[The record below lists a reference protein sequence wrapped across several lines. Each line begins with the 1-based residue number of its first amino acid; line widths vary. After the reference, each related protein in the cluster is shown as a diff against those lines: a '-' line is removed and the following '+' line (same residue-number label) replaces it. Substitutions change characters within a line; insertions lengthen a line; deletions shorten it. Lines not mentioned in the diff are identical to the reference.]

1 MGWSLGTIKGRY
13 SAVFVGFMALVC
25 ALTVFGI
32 QLWIKPALQKA
43 GEQNVALRVSEIA
56 TDIRDQLNGVQS
68 QSRSITQLV
77 AQLPSEQI
85 DALLPALIDQYGNAM
100 VFGGGIWPLPD
111 QREAGRAK
119 FSTFYHRDTANKL
132 IPNTYWNSAE
142 APNYFEQPWHK
153 AGQQAPQGMCAWAA
167 AYKDGAS
174 QQPRT
179 NCAMGIY
186 RNGTLFGVSTIDVTL
201 GFFND
206 LVASKEQEIGGQVMI
221 VEADGKI
228 LSRNARLNG
237 DVVLGNL
244 SAHADY
250 PFASAIA
257 GLLGQAR
264 SQAQLR
270 TTFQD
275 QGEEQTLLLQAI
287 EGTPWLLATALPTS
301 LLTQDS
307 RDVLTTL
314 ASIQLPLVG
323 LLFGLMLLA
332 VSQLGNRLQTLKQN
346 IDALSAGD
354 ADLTARIQVKGHDE
368 LDHIALSVNRFI
380 AYLQQMMVQVTDAT
394 DLITQELARLDQ
406 QTGQARRILNEHAAE
421 TEQVVTAL
429 TELSSTA
436 DSVAQHASD
445 SASFTEAANG
455 QAANSRTVVGSASA
469 SVVALIDEVD
479 LAAAKVLEMQE
490 DAQQIGSVLGVIGGI
505 AAQTNLLALNAAI
518 EAARAGEQG
527 RGFAVVADEVRAL
540 AARTQNS
547 TAEVGSMLS
556 RLTQGVAE
564 AVVAMEHT
572 KRSCQAAAD
581 TTGQVTGGLDNM
593 ADSVVRIHDL
603 SSQIATAAEEQSR
616 VTEEI
621 NRNMVSIRDML
632 NLLLENGQHTE
643 QSSAALLS
651 SNRQLLALVHRFK
664 V

>member
-13 SAVFVGFMALVC
+13 TAVFVGFMALVC
-25 ALTVFGI
+25 ALTVIGI
-32 QLWIKPALQKA
+32 QIWIKPALQKA

-56 TDIRDQLNGVQS
+56 TDILDELNGVQS

-119 FSTFYHRDTANKL
+119 FSTFFHRDAANKL

-153 AGQQAPQGMCAWAA
+153 AGQQAPQGMCVWAA

-206 LVASKEQEIGGQVMI
+206 LVARKEQEIGGQVMI
-221 VEADGKI
+221 IEADGKI
-228 LSRNARLNG
+228 LSKNARLNG

-250 PFASAIA
+250 PFAGAIA
-257 GLLGQAR
+257 SLIGQSRGTGL
-264 SQAQLR
+264 LR

-275 QGEEQTLLLQAI
+275 QGQEQTLLLQAI

-301 LLTQDS
+301 TLTQDS
-307 RDVLTTL
+307 QDVLTTL
-314 ASIQLPLVG
+314 AAIQLPLVG
-323 LLFGLMLLA
+323 LLFVLMLLA
-332 VSQLGNRLQTLKQN
+332 ITQLGSRLQTLKQN

-354 ADLTARIQVKGHDE
+354 ADLTARIQVKGNDE

-394 DLITQELARLDQ
+394 DLITRELAQLDQ
-406 QTGQARRILNEHAAE
+406 QTGQARRILGEHAAE
-421 TEQVVTAL
+421 TDQVVTAL

-455 QAANSRTVVGSASA
+455 QAANSRKVVGSASA

-490 DAQQIGSVLGVIGGI
+490 DAKQIGSVLGVIGGI

-540 AARTQNS
+540 AARTQKS

-556 RLTQGVAE
+556 RLTQGVAD
-564 AVVAMEHT
+564 AVVAMEQT

-581 TTGQVTGGLDNM
+581 TTGQVTGGLDSM
-593 ADSVVRIHDL
+593 ADSVVQIHDL

-632 NLLLENGQHTE
+632 NLLVENGRNTE
-643 QSSAALLS
+643 QSAESLLS
-651 SNRQLLALVHRFK
+651 SNRQLLALVRRFK

>member
-13 SAVFVGFMALVC
+13 TAVFVGFMVLVC
-25 ALTVFGI
+25 ALTVIGI
-32 QLWIKPALQKA
+32 QIWIKPALQKA
-43 GEQNVALRVSEIA
+43 GEQNVTLLVSEIA
-56 TDIRDQLNGVQS
+56 TDILDELNGVQS

-119 FSTFYHRDTANKL
+119 FSTFFHRDAANKL

-153 AGQQAPQGMCAWAA
+153 AGQQAPQGMCVWAA

-186 RNGTLFGVSTIDVTL
+186 RNGALFGVSTIDVTL

-206 LVASKEQEIGGQVMI
+206 LVARKEQEIGGQVMI
-221 VEADGKI
+221 IEADGKI
-228 LSRNARLNG
+228 LSKNARLNG

-250 PFASAIA
+250 PFAGAIA
-257 GLLGQAR
+257 SLIGQSR
-264 SQAQLR
+264 GTRLLR

-275 QGEEQTLLLQAI
+275 QGQEQTLLLQAI

-301 LLTQDS
+301 TLTQDS
-307 RDVLTTL
+307 QDVLTTL
-314 ASIQLPLVG
+314 AAIQLPLVG
-323 LLFGLMLLA
+323 LLFVLMLLA
-332 VSQLGNRLQTLKQN
+332 ITQLGSRLQTLKQN

-354 ADLTARIQVKGHDE
+354 ADLTARIQVKGNDE

-394 DLITQELARLDQ
+394 DLITRELAQLDQ
-406 QTGQARRILNEHAAE
+406 QTGQARRILGEHAAE
-421 TEQVVTAL
+421 TDQVVTAL

-455 QAANSRTVVGSASA
+455 QAANSRKVVGSASA

-490 DAQQIGSVLGVIGGI
+490 DAKQIGSVLGVIGGI

-540 AARTQNS
+540 AARTQKS

-556 RLTQGVAE
+556 RLTQGVAD
-564 AVVAMEHT
+564 AVVAMEQT

-581 TTGQVTGGLDNM
+581 TTGQVTGGLDSM
-593 ADSVVRIHDL
+593 ADSVVQIHDL

-632 NLLLENGQHTE
+632 NLLVENGRNTE
-643 QSSAALLS
+643 QSAESLLS
-651 SNRQLLALVHRFK
+651 SNRQLLALVRRFK

>member
-1 MGWSLGTIKGRY
+1 MGWNLGTIKGRY
-13 SAVFVGFMALVC
+13 TAVFLGFMALVC
-25 ALTVFGI
+25 ALTVIGI
-32 QLWIKPALQKA
+32 QFWIKPALQKA
-43 GEQNVALRVSEIA
+43 GEQNVAMRVSEIA

-85 DALLPALIDQYGNAM
+85 DTLLPALIDQYGNAM

-111 QREAGRAK
+111 KREAGRAK
-119 FSTFYHRDTANKL
+119 FSTFYHRDAANAL
-132 IPNTYWNSAE
+132 IPNTYWNSVE

-153 AGQQAPQGMCAWAA
+153 AGQQAPRGMCVWAA

-186 RNGTLFGVSTIDVTL
+186 KDGALYGVSTIDVTL

-206 LVASKEQEIGGQVMI
+206 LVARKEQEIGGQVMI

-228 LSRNARLNG
+228 LSKNARLGG

-250 PFASAIA
+250 PFAGAIA
-257 GLLGQAR
+257 GLLGQDA
-264 SQAQLR
+264 SKGLLR

-275 QGEEQTLLLQAI
+275 QGQEQTLLMQAI

-301 LLTQDS
+301 TLTQDS
-307 RDVLTTL
+307 RDVLATL

-323 LLFGLMLLA
+323 LLFVLMVLA
-332 VSQLGNRLQTLKQN
+332 ISQLGSRLQTLKLN

-368 LDHIALSVNRFI
+368 LDNIALSVNRFI

-394 DLITQELARLDQ
+394 DLITRELAQLDQ
-406 QTGQARRILNEHAAE
+406 QTGQARRILGEHASE
-421 TEQVVTAL
+421 TDQVVTAL

-445 SASFTEAANG
+445 SASLTEAANG
-455 QAANSRTVVGSASA
+455 QAANSRKVVGSASA

-490 DAQQIGSVLGVIGGI
+490 DAKQIGSVLGVIGGI

-564 AVVAMEHT
+564 AVVAMEQT

-581 TTGQVTGGLDNM
+581 TTGQVTGGLDSM
-593 ADSVVRIHDL
+593 ADSVVQIHDL

-632 NLLLENGQHTE
+632 SLLVQNGSQTE
-643 QSSAALLS
+643 QSAATLLG
-651 SNRQLLALVHRFK
+651 SNRQLLALVRRFK

>member
-1 MGWSLGTIKGRY
+1 MGWNLGTIKGRY
-13 SAVFVGFMALVC
+13 TAVFLGFMALVC
-25 ALTVFGI
+25 ALTVIGI

-100 VFGGGIWPLPD
+100 VFGGGIWPLPEK
-111 QREAGRAK
+111 REAGRAK
-119 FSTFYHRDTANKL
+119 FSTFYHRDAANAL

-153 AGQQAPQGMCAWAA
+153 AGQQAPRGMCVWAA

-186 RNGTLFGVSTIDVTL
+186 RDGALYGVSTIDVTL
-201 GFFND
+201 GFFNE
-206 LVASKEQEIGGQVMI
+206 LVARKEQEIGGQVMI

-228 LSRNARLNG
+228 LSKNARLGG

-250 PFASAIA
+250 PFAGAIA
-257 GLLGQAR
+257 GLLGQDA
-264 SQAQLR
+264 SKGLLR
-270 TTFQD
+270 TSFQD
-275 QGEEQTLLLQAI
+275 QGEEQTLLMEAI
-287 EGTPWLLATALPTS
+287 EGTPWLLATALPTRI
-301 LLTQDS
+301 LTQDS
-307 RDVLTTL
+307 RDVLATL

-323 LLFGLMLLA
+323 LLFVLMVLA
-332 VSQLGNRLQTLKQN
+332 ISQLGSRLQTLKLN

-368 LDHIALSVNRFI
+368 LDNIALSVNRFI

-394 DLITQELARLDQ
+394 DLITRELAQLDQ
-406 QTGQARRILNEHAAE
+406 QTGQARRILGEHASE
-421 TEQVVTAL
+421 TDQVVTAL

-455 QAANSRTVVGSASA
+455 QAANSRKVVGSASA

-490 DAQQIGSVLGVIGGI
+490 DAKQIGSVLGVIGGI

-564 AVVAMEHT
+564 AVVAMEQT

-593 ADSVVRIHDL
+593 ADSVVQIHDL

-632 NLLLENGQHTE
+632 NLLVQNGSQTE
-643 QSSAALLS
+643 QSAASLLG
-651 SNRQLLALVHRFK
+651 SNRQLLALVRRFK

>member
-13 SAVFVGFMALVC
+13 TAVFVGFMVLVC
-25 ALTVFGI
+25 ALTVIGI
-32 QLWIKPALQKA
+32 QIWIKPALQKA
-43 GEQNVALRVSEIA
+43 GEQNVTLLVSEIA
-56 TDIRDQLNGVQS
+56 TDILDELNGVQS

-119 FSTFYHRDTANKL
+119 FSTFFHRDAANKL

-153 AGQQAPQGMCAWAA
+153 AGQQAPQGMCVWAA

-179 NCAMGIY
+179 NCAMRIY
-186 RNGTLFGVSTIDVTL
+186 SNGALFGVSTIDVTL

-206 LVASKEQEIGGQVMI
+206 LVARKEQEIGGQVMI
-221 VEADGKI
+221 IEADGKI
-228 LSRNARLNG
+228 LSKNARLNG

-250 PFASAIA
+250 PFAGAIA
-257 GLLGQAR
+257 SLIGQSRGTGL
-264 SQAQLR
+264 LR

-275 QGEEQTLLLQAI
+275 QGQEQTLLLQAI

-301 LLTQDS
+301 TLTQDS
-307 RDVLTTL
+307 QDVLTTL
-314 ASIQLPLVG
+314 AAIQLPLVG
-323 LLFGLMLLA
+323 LLFVLMLLA
-332 VSQLGNRLQTLKQN
+332 ITQLGSRLQTLKQN
-346 IDALSAGD
+346 IDALSTGD
-354 ADLTARIQVKGHDE
+354 ADLTARIQVKGNDE

-394 DLITQELARLDQ
+394 DLITRELAQLDQ
-406 QTGQARRILNEHAAE
+406 QTGQARRILGEHAAE
-421 TEQVVTAL
+421 TDQVVTAL

-455 QAANSRTVVGSASA
+455 QAANSRKVVGSASA
-469 SVVALIDEVD
+469 SVVALIDDVD

-490 DAQQIGSVLGVIGGI
+490 DAKQIGSVLGVIGGI

-540 AARTQNS
+540 AARTQKS

-556 RLTQGVAE
+556 RLTQGVAD
-564 AVVAMEHT
+564 AVVAMEQT

-581 TTGQVTGGLDNM
+581 TTGQVTGGLDSM
-593 ADSVVRIHDL
+593 ADSVVQIHDL

-632 NLLLENGQHTE
+632 NLLVENGRNTE
-643 QSSAALLS
+643 QSAESLLS
-651 SNRQLLALVHRFK
+651 SNRQLLALVRRFK

>member
-1 MGWSLGTIKGRY
+1 MGWNLGTIKGRY
-13 SAVFVGFMALVC
+13 TAVFVGFMALVC
-25 ALTVFGI
+25 ALTVIGI

-43 GEQNVALRVSEIA
+43 GEQNVAMRVSEIA

-85 DALLPALIDQYGNAM
+85 DTLLPALIDQYGNAM
-100 VFGGGIWPLPD
+100 VFGGGIWPLPEK
-111 QREAGRAK
+111 REAGRAK
-119 FSTFYHRDTANKL
+119 FSTFYHRDAANAL

-153 AGQQAPQGMCAWAA
+153 AGQQAPRGMCVWAA

-186 RNGTLFGVSTIDVTL
+186 RDGALYGVSTIDVTL

-206 LVASKEQEIGGQVMI
+206 LVARKEQEIGGQVMI

-228 LSRNARLNG
+228 LSKNARLGG

-250 PFASAIA
+250 PFAGAIA
-257 GLLGQAR
+257 GLLGQDA
-264 SQAQLR
+264 SKGLLR

-275 QGEEQTLLLQAI
+275 QGEEQTLLMQAI

-301 LLTQDS
+301 TLTQDS
-307 RDVLTTL
+307 RDVLATL

-323 LLFGLMLLA
+323 LLFVLMVLA
-332 VSQLGNRLQTLKQN
+332 ISQLGSRLQTLKLN

-368 LDHIALSVNRFI
+368 LDNIALSVNRFI

-394 DLITQELARLDQ
+394 DLITRELVQLDQ
-406 QTGQARRILNEHAAE
+406 QTGQARRILGEHASE
-421 TEQVVTAL
+421 TDQVVTAL

-455 QAANSRTVVGSASA
+455 QAANSRKVVGSASA

-490 DAQQIGSVLGVIGGI
+490 DAKQIGSVLGVIGGI

-564 AVVAMEHT
+564 AVVAMEQT

-581 TTGQVTGGLDNM
+581 TTGQVTGGLDSM
-593 ADSVVRIHDL
+593 ADSVVQIHDL

-632 NLLLENGQHTE
+632 SLLVQNGSQTE
-643 QSSAALLS
+643 QSAATLLG
-651 SNRQLLALVHRFK
+651 SNRQLLALVRRFK

>member
-13 SAVFVGFMALVC
+13 TAVFVGFMVLVC
-25 ALTVFGI
+25 ALTVIGI
-32 QLWIKPALQKA
+32 QIWIKPALQKA

-56 TDIRDQLNGVQS
+56 TDILDELNGVQS

-119 FSTFYHRDTANKL
+119 FSTFFHRDAANKL

-153 AGQQAPQGMCAWAA
+153 AGQQAPQGMCVWAA

-186 RNGTLFGVSTIDVTL
+186 RNGALFGVSTIDVTL

-206 LVASKEQEIGGQVMI
+206 LVARKEQEIGGQVMI
-221 VEADGKI
+221 IEADGKI
-228 LSRNARLNG
+228 LSKNARLNG

-250 PFASAIA
+250 PFAGAIA
-257 GLLGQAR
+257 SLIGQSRGTGL
-264 SQAQLR
+264 LR

-275 QGEEQTLLLQAI
+275 QGQEQTLLLQAI

-301 LLTQDS
+301 TLTQDS
-307 RDVLTTL
+307 QDVLTTL
-314 ASIQLPLVG
+314 AAIQLPLVG
-323 LLFGLMLLA
+323 LLFVLMLLA
-332 VSQLGNRLQTLKQN
+332 ITQLGSRLQTLKQN

-354 ADLTARIQVKGHDE
+354 ADLTARIQVKGNDE

-394 DLITQELARLDQ
+394 DLITRELAQLDQ
-406 QTGQARRILNEHAAE
+406 QTGQARRILGEHAAE
-421 TEQVVTAL
+421 TDQVVTAL

-455 QAANSRTVVGSASA
+455 QAANSRKVVGSASA

-490 DAQQIGSVLGVIGGI
+490 DAKQIGSVLGVIGGI

-540 AARTQNS
+540 AARTQKS

-556 RLTQGVAE
+556 RLTQGVAD
-564 AVVAMEHT
+564 AVVAMEQT

-581 TTGQVTGGLDNM
+581 TTGQVTGGLDSM
-593 ADSVVRIHDL
+593 ADSVVQIHDL

-632 NLLLENGQHTE
+632 NLLVENGHNTE
-643 QSSAALLS
+643 QSAESLLS
-651 SNRQLLALVHRFK
+651 SNRQLLALVRRFK

>member
-119 FSTFYHRDTANKL
+119 FSTFYHRDSANKL

-186 RNGTLFGVSTIDVTL
+186 RNGALYGVSTIDVTL

-445 SASFTEAANG
+445 SASFTNAANG

-643 QSSAALLS
+643 QSAAALLR

>member
-13 SAVFVGFMALVC
+13 TAVFVGFMVLVC
-25 ALTVFGI
+25 ALTVIGI
-32 QLWIKPALQKA
+32 QIWIKPALQKA
-43 GEQNVALRVSEIA
+43 GEQNVTLLVSEIA
-56 TDIRDQLNGVQS
+56 TDILDELNGVQS

-119 FSTFYHRDTANKL
+119 FSTFFHRDAANKL

-153 AGQQAPQGMCAWAA
+153 AGQQAPQGMCVWAA

-186 RNGTLFGVSTIDVTL
+186 RNGALFGVSTIDVTL

-206 LVASKEQEIGGQVMI
+206 LVARKEQEIGGQVMI
-221 VEADGKI
+221 IEADGKI
-228 LSRNARLNG
+228 LSKNARLNG

-250 PFASAIA
+250 PFAGAIA
-257 GLLGQAR
+257 SLIGQSRGTGL
-264 SQAQLR
+264 LR

-275 QGEEQTLLLQAI
+275 QGQEQTLLLQAI

-301 LLTQDS
+301 TLTQDS
-307 RDVLTTL
+307 QDVLTTL
-314 ASIQLPLVG
+314 AAIQLPLVG
-323 LLFGLMLLA
+323 LLFVLMLLA
-332 VSQLGNRLQTLKQN
+332 ITQLGSRLQTLKQN

-354 ADLTARIQVKGHDE
+354 ADLTARIQVKGNDE

-394 DLITQELARLDQ
+394 DLITRELAQLDQ
-406 QTGQARRILNEHAAE
+406 QTGQARRILGEHAAE
-421 TEQVVTAL
+421 TDQVVTAL

-455 QAANSRTVVGSASA
+455 QAANSRKVVGSASA

-490 DAQQIGSVLGVIGGI
+490 DAKQIGSVLGVIGGI

-540 AARTQNS
+540 AARTQKS

-556 RLTQGVAE
+556 RLTQGVAD
-564 AVVAMEHT
+564 AVVAMDQT

-581 TTGQVTGGLDNM
+581 TTGQVTGGLDSM
-593 ADSVVRIHDL
+593 ADSVVQIHDL

-632 NLLLENGQHTE
+632 NLLVENGRNTE
-643 QSSAALLS
+643 QSAESLLS
-651 SNRQLLALVHRFK
+651 SNRQLLALVRRFK

>member
-1 MGWSLGTIKGRY
+1 M
-13 SAVFVGFMALVC
+13 VLVC
-25 ALTVFGI
+25 ALTVIGI
-32 QLWIKPALQKA
+32 QIWIKPALQKA
-43 GEQNVALRVSEIA
+43 GEQNVTLLVSEIA
-56 TDIRDQLNGVQS
+56 TDILDELNGVQS

-119 FSTFYHRDTANKL
+119 FSTFFHRDAANKL

-153 AGQQAPQGMCAWAA
+153 AGQQAPQGMCVWAA

-186 RNGTLFGVSTIDVTL
+186 RNGALFGVSTIDVTL

-206 LVASKEQEIGGQVMI
+206 LVARKEQEIGGQVMI

-228 LSRNARLNG
+228 LSKNARLNG

-250 PFASAIA
+250 PFAGAIA
-257 GLLGQAR
+257 SLLGQSR
-264 SQAQLR
+264 GTGLLR

-275 QGEEQTLLLQAI
+275 QGQEQTLLLQAI

-301 LLTQDS
+301 TLTQDS
-307 RDVLTTL
+307 QDVLTTL
-314 ASIQLPLVG
+314 AAIQLPLVG
-323 LLFGLMLLA
+323 LLFVLMLLA
-332 VSQLGNRLQTLKQN
+332 ITQLGSRLQTLKQN

-354 ADLTARIQVKGHDE
+354 ADLTARIQVKGNDE

-394 DLITQELARLDQ
+394 DLITRELAQLDQ
-406 QTGQARRILNEHAAE
+406 QTGQARRILGEHAAE
-421 TEQVVTAL
+421 TDQVVTAL

-455 QAANSRTVVGSASA
+455 QAANSRKVVGSASA

-490 DAQQIGSVLGVIGGI
+490 DAKQIGSVLGVIGGI

-540 AARTQNS
+540 AARTQKS

-556 RLTQGVAE
+556 RLTQGVAD
-564 AVVAMEHT
+564 AVVAMEQT

-581 TTGQVTGGLDNM
+581 TTGQVTGGLDSM
-593 ADSVVRIHDL
+593 ADSVVQIHDL

-632 NLLLENGQHTE
+632 NLLVENGRNTE
-643 QSSAALLS
+643 QSAESLLS
-651 SNRQLLALVHRFK
+651 SNRQLLALVRRFK

>member
-1 MGWSLGTIKGRY
+1 MGWNLGTIKGRY
-13 SAVFVGFMALVC
+13 TAVFVGFMALVC
-25 ALTVFGI
+25 ALTVIGI

-43 GEQNVALRVSEIA
+43 GEQNVAMRVSEIA

-85 DALLPALIDQYGNAM
+85 DTLLPALIDQYGNAM
-100 VFGGGIWPLPD
+100 VFGGGIWPLPNK
-111 QREAGRAK
+111 REAGRAK
-119 FSTFYHRDTANKL
+119 FSTFYHRDAANAL

-153 AGQQAPQGMCAWAA
+153 AGQQAPRGMCVWAA

-186 RNGTLFGVSTIDVTL
+186 KDGALYGVSTIDVTL

-206 LVASKEQEIGGQVMI
+206 LVARKEQEIGGQVMI

-228 LSRNARLNG
+228 LSKNARLGG

-250 PFASAIA
+250 PFAGAIA
-257 GLLGQAR
+257 GLLGQDA
-264 SQAQLR
+264 SKGLLR

-275 QGEEQTLLLQAI
+275 QGEEQTLLMQAI

-301 LLTQDS
+301 ILTQDS
-307 RDVLTTL
+307 RDVLATL

-323 LLFGLMLLA
+323 LLFVLMVLA
-332 VSQLGNRLQTLKQN
+332 ISQLGSRLQTLKLN

-368 LDHIALSVNRFI
+368 LDNIALSVNRFI

-394 DLITQELARLDQ
+394 DLITRELAQLDQ
-406 QTGQARRILNEHAAE
+406 QTGQARRILGEHASE
-421 TEQVVTAL
+421 TDQVVTAL

-455 QAANSRTVVGSASA
+455 QAANSRKVVGSASA

-490 DAQQIGSVLGVIGGI
+490 DAKQIGSVLGVIGGI

-564 AVVAMEHT
+564 AVVAMEQT

-581 TTGQVTGGLDNM
+581 TTGQVTGGLDSM
-593 ADSVVRIHDL
+593 ADSVVQIHDL

-632 NLLLENGQHTE
+632 SLLVQNGSQTE
-643 QSSAALLS
+643 QSAATLLG
-651 SNRQLLALVHRFK
+651 SNRQLLALVRRFK

>member
-1 MGWSLGTIKGRY
+1 
-13 SAVFVGFMALVC
+13 MALVC
-25 ALTVFGI
+25 ALTVIGI
-32 QLWIKPALQKA
+32 QIWIKPALQKA

-100 VFGGGIWPLPD
+100 VFGGGIWPLPEK
-111 QREAGRAK
+111 REAGRAK
-119 FSTFYHRDTANKL
+119 FSTFYHRDAANAL

-153 AGQQAPQGMCAWAA
+153 AGQQAPRGMCVWAA

-186 RNGTLFGVSTIDVTL
+186 KDGALYGVSTIDVTL
-201 GFFND
+201 GFFNE
-206 LVASKEQEIGGQVMI
+206 LVARKEQEIGGQVMI

-228 LSRNARLNG
+228 LSKNARLGG

-250 PFASAIA
+250 PFAGAIA
-257 GLLGQAR
+257 GLLGQDA
-264 SQAQLR
+264 SKGLLR

-275 QGEEQTLLLQAI
+275 QGEEQTLLMEAI
-287 EGTPWLLATALPTS
+287 EGTPWLLATALPTRT
-301 LLTQDS
+301 LTQDS
-307 RDVLTTL
+307 RDVLATL

-323 LLFGLMLLA
+323 LLFVLMVLA
-332 VSQLGNRLQTLKQN
+332 ISQLGSRLQTLKLN

-368 LDHIALSVNRFI
+368 LDNIALSVNRFI

-394 DLITQELARLDQ
+394 DLITRELAQLDQ
-406 QTGQARRILNEHAAE
+406 QTGQARRILGEHASE
-421 TEQVVTAL
+421 TDQVVTAL

-436 DSVAQHASD
+436 DSVAQHAGD

-455 QAANSRTVVGSASA
+455 QAANSRKVVGSASA

-479 LAAAKVLEMQE
+479 LATAKVLEMQE
-490 DAQQIGSVLGVIGGI
+490 DAKQIGSVLGVIGGI

-564 AVVAMEHT
+564 AVVAMEQT

-581 TTGQVTGGLDNM
+581 TTGQVTGGLDSM
-593 ADSVVRIHDL
+593 ADSVVQIHDL

-632 NLLLENGQHTE
+632 NLLVQNGSQTE
-643 QSSAALLS
+643 QSAASLLG
-651 SNRQLLALVHRFK
+651 SNRQLLALVRRFK

>member
-1 MGWSLGTIKGRY
+1 MGWNLGTIKGRY
-13 SAVFVGFMALVC
+13 TAVFLGFMALVC
-25 ALTVFGI
+25 ALTVIGI

-100 VFGGGIWPLPD
+100 VFGGGIWPLPEK
-111 QREAGRAK
+111 REAGRAK
-119 FSTFYHRDTANKL
+119 FSTFYHRDAANAL

-153 AGQQAPQGMCAWAA
+153 AGQQAPRGMCVWAA

-186 RNGTLFGVSTIDVTL
+186 RDGALYGVSTIDVTL
-201 GFFND
+201 GFFNE
-206 LVASKEQEIGGQVMI
+206 LVARKEQEIGGQVMI

-228 LSRNARLNG
+228 LSKNARLGG

-250 PFASAIA
+250 PFAGAIA
-257 GLLGQAR
+257 GLLGQDA
-264 SQAQLR
+264 SKGLLR

-275 QGEEQTLLLQAI
+275 QGEEQTLLMEAI
-287 EGTPWLLATALPTS
+287 EGTPWLLATALPTRI
-301 LLTQDS
+301 LTQDS
-307 RDVLTTL
+307 RDVLATL
-314 ASIQLPLVG
+314 AAIQLPLVG
-323 LLFGLMLLA
+323 LLFVLMVLA
-332 VSQLGNRLQTLKQN
+332 ISQLGSRLQTLKLN

-368 LDHIALSVNRFI
+368 LDNIALSVNRFI

-394 DLITQELARLDQ
+394 DLITRELAQLDQ
-406 QTGQARRILNEHAAE
+406 QTGQARRILGEHASE
-421 TEQVVTAL
+421 TDQVVTAL

-455 QAANSRTVVGSASA
+455 QAANSRKVVGSASA

-490 DAQQIGSVLGVIGGI
+490 DAKQIGSVLGVIGGI

-564 AVVAMEHT
+564 AVVAMEQT

-581 TTGQVTGGLDNM
+581 TTGQVTGGLDSM
-593 ADSVVRIHDL
+593 ADSVVQIHDL

-632 NLLLENGQHTE
+632 NLLVQNGSQTE
-643 QSSAALLS
+643 QSAASLLG
-651 SNRQLLALVHRFK
+651 SNRQLLALVRRFK

>member
-13 SAVFVGFMALVC
+13 TAAFVGFMVLVC
-25 ALTVFGI
+25 ALTVIGI
-32 QLWIKPALQKA
+32 QIWIKPALQKA
-43 GEQNVALRVSEIA
+43 GEQNVTLLVSEIA
-56 TDIRDQLNGVQS
+56 TDILDELNGVQS

-119 FSTFYHRDTANKL
+119 FSTFFHRDAANKL

-153 AGQQAPQGMCAWAA
+153 AGQQAPQGMCVWAA

-186 RNGTLFGVSTIDVTL
+186 RNGALFGVSTIDVTL

-206 LVASKEQEIGGQVMI
+206 LVARKEQEIGGQVMI
-221 VEADGKI
+221 IEADGKI
-228 LSRNARLNG
+228 LSKNARLNG

-250 PFASAIA
+250 PFAGAIA
-257 GLLGQAR
+257 SLIGQSRGTGL
-264 SQAQLR
+264 LR

-275 QGEEQTLLLQAI
+275 QGQEQTLLLQAI

-301 LLTQDS
+301 TLTQDS
-307 RDVLTTL
+307 QDVLTTL
-314 ASIQLPLVG
+314 AAIQLPLVG
-323 LLFGLMLLA
+323 LLFVLMLLA
-332 VSQLGNRLQTLKQN
+332 ITQLGSRLQTLKQN

-354 ADLTARIQVKGHDE
+354 ADLTARIQVKGNDE

-394 DLITQELARLDQ
+394 DLITRELAQLDQ
-406 QTGQARRILNEHAAE
+406 QTGQARRILGEHAAE
-421 TEQVVTAL
+421 TDQVVTAL

-455 QAANSRTVVGSASA
+455 QAANSRKVVGSASA

-490 DAQQIGSVLGVIGGI
+490 DAKQIGSVLGVIGGI

-540 AARTQNS
+540 AARTQKS

-556 RLTQGVAE
+556 RLTQGVAD
-564 AVVAMEHT
+564 AVVAMEQT

-581 TTGQVTGGLDNM
+581 TTGQVTGGLDSM
-593 ADSVVRIHDL
+593 ADSVVQIHDL

-632 NLLLENGQHTE
+632 NLLVENGHNTE
-643 QSSAALLS
+643 QSAESLLS
-651 SNRQLLALVHRFK
+651 SNRQLLALVRRFK

>member
-13 SAVFVGFMALVC
+13 TAVFVGFMVLVC
-25 ALTVFGI
+25 ALTVIGI
-32 QLWIKPALQKA
+32 QIWIKPALQKA
-43 GEQNVALRVSEIA
+43 GEQNVTLLVSEIA
-56 TDIRDQLNGVQS
+56 TDILDELNGVQS

-119 FSTFYHRDTANKL
+119 FSTFFHRDAANKL

-153 AGQQAPQGMCAWAA
+153 AGQQAPQGMCVWAA

-186 RNGTLFGVSTIDVTL
+186 RNGALFGVSTIDVTL

-206 LVASKEQEIGGQVMI
+206 LVARKEQEIGGQVMI

-228 LSRNARLNG
+228 LSKNARLNG

-250 PFASAIA
+250 PFAGAIA
-257 GLLGQAR
+257 SLIGQSRGTGL
-264 SQAQLR
+264 LR

-275 QGEEQTLLLQAI
+275 QGQEQTLLLQAI

-301 LLTQDS
+301 TLTQDS
-307 RDVLTTL
+307 QDVLTTL
-314 ASIQLPLVG
+314 AAIQLPLVG
-323 LLFGLMLLA
+323 LLFVLMLLA
-332 VSQLGNRLQTLKQN
+332 ITQLGSRLQTLKQN

-354 ADLTARIQVKGHDE
+354 ADLTARIQVKGNDE

-394 DLITQELARLDQ
+394 DLITRELAQLDQ
-406 QTGQARRILNEHAAE
+406 QTGQARRILGEHAAE
-421 TEQVVTAL
+421 TDQVVTAL

-455 QAANSRTVVGSASA
+455 QAANSRKVVGSASA

-490 DAQQIGSVLGVIGGI
+490 DAKQIGSVLGVIGGI

-527 RGFAVVADEVRAL
+527 RGFAVVADEVQAL
-540 AARTQNS
+540 AARTQKS

-556 RLTQGVAE
+556 RLTQGVAD
-564 AVVAMEHT
+564 AVVAMEQT

-581 TTGQVTGGLDNM
+581 TTGQVTGGLDSM
-593 ADSVVRIHDL
+593 ADSVVQIHDL

-632 NLLLENGQHTE
+632 NLLVENGRNTE
-643 QSSAALLS
+643 QSAESLLS
-651 SNRQLLALVHRFK
+651 SNRQLLALVRRFK

>member
-13 SAVFVGFMALVC
+13 TAVFVGFMALVC
-25 ALTVFGI
+25 ALTVIGI

-43 GEQNVALRVSEIA
+43 GEQNVAMRVSEIA

-85 DALLPALIDQYGNAM
+85 DTLLPALIDQYGNAM
-100 VFGGGIWPLPD
+100 VFGGGIWPLPNK
-111 QREAGRAK
+111 REAGRAK
-119 FSTFYHRDTANKL
+119 FSTFYHRDAANAL

-153 AGQQAPQGMCAWAA
+153 AGQQAPRGMCVWAA

-186 RNGTLFGVSTIDVTL
+186 KDGALYGVSTIDVTL

-206 LVASKEQEIGGQVMI
+206 LVARKEQEIGGQVMI

-228 LSRNARLNG
+228 LSKNARLGG

-250 PFASAIA
+250 PFAGAIA
-257 GLLGQAR
+257 GLLGQDA
-264 SQAQLR
+264 SKGLLR

-275 QGEEQTLLLQAI
+275 QGEEQTLLMQAI

-301 LLTQDS
+301 TLTQDS
-307 RDVLTTL
+307 RDVLATL

-323 LLFGLMLLA
+323 LLFMLMVLA
-332 VSQLGNRLQTLKQN
+332 ISQLGSRLQTLKLN

-368 LDHIALSVNRFI
+368 LDNIALSVNRFI

-394 DLITQELARLDQ
+394 DLITRELAQLDQ
-406 QTGQARRILNEHAAE
+406 QTGQARRILGEHASE
-421 TEQVVTAL
+421 TDQVVTAL

-455 QAANSRTVVGSASA
+455 QAANSRKVVGSASA

-490 DAQQIGSVLGVIGGI
+490 DAKQIGSVLGVIGGI

-564 AVVAMEHT
+564 AVVAMEQT

-581 TTGQVTGGLDNM
+581 TTGQVTGGLDSM
-593 ADSVVRIHDL
+593 ADSVVQIHDL

-632 NLLLENGQHTE
+632 SLLVQNGSQTE
-643 QSSAALLS
+643 QSAATLLG
-651 SNRQLLALVHRFK
+651 SNRQLLALVRRFK

>member
-1 MGWSLGTIKGRY
+1 MGWNLGTIKGRY
-13 SAVFVGFMALVC
+13 TAVFVGFMALVC
-25 ALTVFGI
+25 ALTVIGI

-85 DALLPALIDQYGNAM
+85 DTLLPALIDQYGNAM
-100 VFGGGIWPLPD
+100 VFGGGIWPLPNK
-111 QREAGRAK
+111 REAGRAK
-119 FSTFYHRDTANKL
+119 FSTFYHRDAANAL

-153 AGQQAPQGMCAWAA
+153 AGQQAPRGMCVWAA

-186 RNGTLFGVSTIDVTL
+186 KDGALYGVSTIDVTL

-206 LVASKEQEIGGQVMI
+206 LVAKKEQEIGGQVMI

-228 LSRNARLNG
+228 LSKNARLGG

-250 PFASAIA
+250 PFAGAIA
-257 GLLGQAR
+257 GLLGQDA
-264 SQAQLR
+264 SKGLLR

-275 QGEEQTLLLQAI
+275 QGEEQTLLMQAI

-301 LLTQDS
+301 TLTQDS
-307 RDVLTTL
+307 RDVLATL

-323 LLFGLMLLA
+323 LLFVLMVLA
-332 VSQLGNRLQTLKQN
+332 ISQLGSRLQTLKLN

-368 LDHIALSVNRFI
+368 LDNIALSVNRFI

-394 DLITQELARLDQ
+394 DLITRELVQLDQ
-406 QTGQARRILNEHAAE
+406 QTGQARRILGEHASE
-421 TEQVVTAL
+421 TDQVVTAL

-455 QAANSRTVVGSASA
+455 QAANSRKVVGSASA

-490 DAQQIGSVLGVIGGI
+490 DAKQIGSVLGVIGGI

-564 AVVAMEHT
+564 AVVAMEQT

-593 ADSVVRIHDL
+593 ADSVVQIHDL

-632 NLLLENGQHTE
+632 NLLVQNGSQTE
-643 QSSAALLS
+643 QSAASLLG
-651 SNRQLLALVHRFK
+651 SNRQLLALVRRFK

>member
-1 MGWSLGTIKGRY
+1 M
-13 SAVFVGFMALVC
+13 
-25 ALTVFGI
+25 
-32 QLWIKPALQKA
+32 
-43 GEQNVALRVSEIA
+43 RVSEIA

-100 VFGGGIWPLPD
+100 VFGGGIWPLPNK
-111 QREAGRAK
+111 REAGRAK
-119 FSTFYHRDTANKL
+119 FSTFYHRDAANAL

-153 AGQQAPQGMCAWAA
+153 AGQQAPRGMCVWAA

-186 RNGTLFGVSTIDVTL
+186 KDGALYGVSTIDVTL

-206 LVASKEQEIGGQVMI
+206 LVARKEQEIGGQVMI

-228 LSRNARLNG
+228 LSKNARLGG

-250 PFASAIA
+250 PFAGAIA
-257 GLLGQAR
+257 GLLGQDA
-264 SQAQLR
+264 SKGLLR

-275 QGEEQTLLLQAI
+275 QGQEQTLLMQAI

-301 LLTQDS
+301 TLTQDS
-307 RDVLTTL
+307 RDVLATL

-323 LLFGLMLLA
+323 LLFVLMVLA
-332 VSQLGNRLQTLKQN
+332 ISQLGSRLQTLKLN

-368 LDHIALSVNRFI
+368 LDNLALSVNRFI

-394 DLITQELARLDQ
+394 DLITRELAQLDQ
-406 QTGQARRILNEHAAE
+406 QTGQARRILGEHASE
-421 TEQVVTAL
+421 TDQVVTAL

-455 QAANSRTVVGSASA
+455 QAANSRKVVGSASA

-490 DAQQIGSVLGVIGGI
+490 DAKQIGSVLGVIGGI

-564 AVVAMEHT
+564 AVVAMEQT

-581 TTGQVTGGLDNM
+581 TTGQVTGGLDSM
-593 ADSVVRIHDL
+593 ADSVVQIHDL

-632 NLLLENGQHTE
+632 SLLVQNGSQTE
-643 QSSAALLS
+643 QSAATLLG
-651 SNRQLLALVHRFK
+651 SNRQLLALVRRFK

>member
-1 MGWSLGTIKGRY
+1 MGWNLGTIKGRY
-13 SAVFVGFMALVC
+13 TAVFVGFMALVC
-25 ALTVFGI
+25 ALTVIGI

-43 GEQNVALRVSEIA
+43 GEQNVAMRVSEIA

-100 VFGGGIWPLPD
+100 VFGGGIWPLPEK
-111 QREAGRAK
+111 REAGRAK
-119 FSTFYHRDTANKL
+119 FSTFYHRDAANAL

-153 AGQQAPQGMCAWAA
+153 AGQQAPRGMCVWAA

-186 RNGTLFGVSTIDVTL
+186 KDGALYGVSTIDVTL

-206 LVASKEQEIGGQVMI
+206 LVARKEQEIGGQVMI

-228 LSRNARLNG
+228 LSKNARLGG

-250 PFASAIA
+250 PFAGAIA
-257 GLLGQAR
+257 GLLGQDA
-264 SQAQLR
+264 SKGLLR

-275 QGEEQTLLLQAI
+275 QGQEQTLLMQAI

-301 LLTQDS
+301 TLTQDS
-307 RDVLTTL
+307 RDVLATL

-323 LLFGLMLLA
+323 LLFVLMVLA
-332 VSQLGNRLQTLKQN
+332 ISQLGSRLQTLKLN

-368 LDHIALSVNRFI
+368 LDNIALSVNRFI

-394 DLITQELARLDQ
+394 DLITRELAQLDQ
-406 QTGQARRILNEHAAE
+406 QTGQARRILGEHASE
-421 TEQVVTAL
+421 TDQVVTAL

-455 QAANSRTVVGSASA
+455 QAANSRKVVGSASA

-490 DAQQIGSVLGVIGGI
+490 DAKQIGSVLGVIGGI

-564 AVVAMEHT
+564 AVVAMEQT

-581 TTGQVTGGLDNM
+581 TTGQVTGGLDSM
-593 ADSVVRIHDL
+593 ADSVVQIHDL

-632 NLLLENGQHTE
+632 SLLVQNGSQTE
-643 QSSAALLS
+643 QSAATLLG
-651 SNRQLLALVHRFK
+651 SNRQLLALVRRFK

>member
-1 MGWSLGTIKGRY
+1 MGWNLGTIKGRY
-13 SAVFVGFMALVC
+13 TAVFLGFMALVC
-25 ALTVFGI
+25 ALTVIGI

-111 QREAGRAK
+111 KREAGRAK
-119 FSTFYHRDTANKL
+119 FSTFYHRDAANAL

-153 AGQQAPQGMCAWAA
+153 AGQQAPRGMCVWAA

-186 RNGTLFGVSTIDVTL
+186 RDGALYGVSTIDVTL
-201 GFFND
+201 GFFNE
-206 LVASKEQEIGGQVMI
+206 LVARKEQEIGGQVMI

-228 LSRNARLNG
+228 LSKNARLGG

-250 PFASAIA
+250 PFAGAIA
-257 GLLGQAR
+257 GLLGQDP
-264 SQAQLR
+264 SKGLLR

-275 QGEEQTLLLQAI
+275 QGEEQTLLMEAI
-287 EGTPWLLATALPTS
+287 EGTPWLLATALPTRI
-301 LLTQDS
+301 LTQDS
-307 RDVLTTL
+307 RDVLATL
-314 ASIQLPLVG
+314 AAIQLPLVG
-323 LLFGLMLLA
+323 LLFVLMVLA
-332 VSQLGNRLQTLKQN
+332 ISQLGSRLQTLKLN

-368 LDHIALSVNRFI
+368 LDNIALSVNRFI

-394 DLITQELARLDQ
+394 DLITRELAQLDQ
-406 QTGQARRILNEHAAE
+406 QTGQARQILGEHASE
-421 TEQVVTAL
+421 TDQVVTAL

-455 QAANSRTVVGSASA
+455 QAANSRKVVGSASA

-490 DAQQIGSVLGVIGGI
+490 DAKQIGSVLGVIGGI

-564 AVVAMEHT
+564 AVVAMEQT

-581 TTGQVTGGLDNM
+581 TTGQVTGGLDSM
-593 ADSVVRIHDL
+593 ADSVVQIHDL

-632 NLLLENGQHTE
+632 NLLVQNGSQTE
-643 QSSAALLS
+643 QSAASLLG
-651 SNRQLLALVHRFK
+651 SNRQLLALVRRFK

>member
-1 MGWSLGTIKGRY
+1 MGWNLGTIKGRY
-13 SAVFVGFMALVC
+13 TAVFVGFMALVC
-25 ALTVFGI
+25 ALTVIGI

-43 GEQNVALRVSEIA
+43 GEQNVAMRVSEIA

-85 DALLPALIDQYGNAM
+85 DTLLPALIDQYGNAM
-100 VFGGGIWPLPD
+100 VFGGGIWPLPNK
-111 QREAGRAK
+111 REAGRAK
-119 FSTFYHRDTANKL
+119 FSTFYHRDAANAL

-153 AGQQAPQGMCAWAA
+153 AGQQAPRGMCVWAA

-186 RNGTLFGVSTIDVTL
+186 KDGALYGVSTIDVTL

-206 LVASKEQEIGGQVMI
+206 LVARKEQEIGGQVMI

-228 LSRNARLNG
+228 LSKNARLGG

-250 PFASAIA
+250 PFAGAIA
-257 GLLGQAR
+257 GLLGQDA
-264 SQAQLR
+264 SKGLLR

-275 QGEEQTLLLQAI
+275 QGEEQTLLMQAI

-301 LLTQDS
+301 TLTQDS
-307 RDVLTTL
+307 RDVLATL

-323 LLFGLMLLA
+323 LLFVLMVLA
-332 VSQLGNRLQTLKQN
+332 ISQLGSRLQTLKLN

-368 LDHIALSVNRFI
+368 LDNIALSVNRFI

-394 DLITQELARLDQ
+394 DLITRELAQLDQ
-406 QTGQARRILNEHAAE
+406 QTGQARRILGEHASE
-421 TEQVVTAL
+421 TDQVVTAL

-455 QAANSRTVVGSASA
+455 QAANSRKVVGSASA

-490 DAQQIGSVLGVIGGI
+490 DAKQIGSVLGVIGGI

-527 RGFAVVADEVRAL
+527 RGFAVVADEGRAL

-564 AVVAMEHT
+564 AVVAMEQT

-581 TTGQVTGGLDNM
+581 TTGQVTGGLDSM
-593 ADSVVRIHDL
+593 ADSVVQIHDL

-632 NLLLENGQHTE
+632 SLLVQNGSQTE
-643 QSSAALLS
+643 QSAATLLG
-651 SNRQLLALVHRFK
+651 SNRQLLALVRRFK

>member
-13 SAVFVGFMALVC
+13 TAVFVGFMVLVC
-25 ALTVFGI
+25 ALTVIGI
-32 QLWIKPALQKA
+32 QIWIKPALQKA
-43 GEQNVALRVSEIA
+43 GEQNVTLLVSEIA
-56 TDIRDQLNGVQS
+56 TDILDELNGVQS

-119 FSTFYHRDTANKL
+119 FSTFFHRDAANKL

-153 AGQQAPQGMCAWAA
+153 AGQQAPQGMCVWAA

-186 RNGTLFGVSTIDVTL
+186 RNGALFGVSTIDVTL

-206 LVASKEQEIGGQVMI
+206 LVARKEQEIGGQVMI
-221 VEADGKI
+221 IEADGKI
-228 LSRNARLNG
+228 LSKNARLNG

-250 PFASAIA
+250 PFAGAIA
-257 GLLGQAR
+257 SLIGQSRGTGL
-264 SQAQLR
+264 LR

-275 QGEEQTLLLQAI
+275 QGQEQTLLLQAI

-301 LLTQDS
+301 TLTQDS
-307 RDVLTTL
+307 QDVLTTL
-314 ASIQLPLVG
+314 AAIQLPLVG
-323 LLFGLMLLA
+323 LLFVLMLLA
-332 VSQLGNRLQTLKQN
+332 ITQLGSRLQTLKQN

-354 ADLTARIQVKGHDE
+354 ADLTARIQVKGNDE

-394 DLITQELARLDQ
+394 DLITRELAQLDQ
-406 QTGQARRILNEHAAE
+406 QTGQARRILGEHAAE
-421 TEQVVTAL
+421 TDLVVTAL

-455 QAANSRTVVGSASA
+455 QAANSRKVVGSASA

-490 DAQQIGSVLGVIGGI
+490 DAKQIGSVLGVIGGI

-540 AARTQNS
+540 AARTQKS

-556 RLTQGVAE
+556 RLTQGVAD
-564 AVVAMEHT
+564 AVVAMDQT

-581 TTGQVTGGLDNM
+581 TTGQVTGGLDSM
-593 ADSVVRIHDL
+593 ADSVVQIHDL

-632 NLLLENGQHTE
+632 NLLVENGRNTE
-643 QSSAALLS
+643 QSAESLLS
-651 SNRQLLALVHRFK
+651 SNRQLLALVRRFK

>member
-13 SAVFVGFMALVC
+13 TAVFVGFMVLVC
-25 ALTVFGI
+25 ALTVIGI
-32 QLWIKPALQKA
+32 QIWIKPALQKA
-43 GEQNVALRVSEIA
+43 GEQNVTLLVSEIA
-56 TDIRDQLNGVQS
+56 TDILDELNGVQS

-119 FSTFYHRDTANKL
+119 FSTFFHRDAANKL

-153 AGQQAPQGMCAWAA
+153 AGQQAPQGMCVWAA

-186 RNGTLFGVSTIDVTL
+186 RNGALFGVSTIDVTL

-206 LVASKEQEIGGQVMI
+206 LVARKEQEIGGQVMI
-221 VEADGKI
+221 IEADGKI
-228 LSRNARLNG
+228 LSKNARLNG

-250 PFASAIA
+250 PFAGAIA
-257 GLLGQAR
+257 SLIGQSRGTGLLRA
-264 SQAQLR
+264 
-270 TTFQD
+270 TFQD
-275 QGEEQTLLLQAI
+275 QGQEQTLLLQGI

-301 LLTQDS
+301 TLTQDS
-307 RDVLTTL
+307 QDVLTTL
-314 ASIQLPLVG
+314 AAIQLPLVG
-323 LLFGLMLLA
+323 LLFVLMLLA
-332 VSQLGNRLQTLKQN
+332 ITQLGSRLQTLKQN

-354 ADLTARIQVKGHDE
+354 ADLTARIQVKGNDE

-394 DLITQELARLDQ
+394 DLITRELAQLDQ
-406 QTGQARRILNEHAAE
+406 QTGQARRILGEHAAE
-421 TEQVVTAL
+421 TDQVVTAL

-455 QAANSRTVVGSASA
+455 QAANSRKVVGSASA

-490 DAQQIGSVLGVIGGI
+490 DAKQIGSVLGVIGGI

-556 RLTQGVAE
+556 RLTQGVAD
-564 AVVAMEHT
+564 AVVAMEQT

-581 TTGQVTGGLDNM
+581 TTGQVTGGLDSM
-593 ADSVVRIHDL
+593 ADSVVQIHDL

-632 NLLLENGQHTE
+632 NLLVENGRNTE
-643 QSSAALLS
+643 QSAESLLS
-651 SNRQLLALVHRFK
+651 SNRQLLALVRRFK

>member
-13 SAVFVGFMALVC
+13 TAVFVGFMVLVC
-25 ALTVFGI
+25 ALTVIGI
-32 QLWIKPALQKA
+32 QIWIKPALQKA
-43 GEQNVALRVSEIA
+43 GEQNVTLLVSEIA
-56 TDIRDQLNGVQS
+56 TDTLDELNGVQS

-119 FSTFYHRDTANKL
+119 FSTFFHRDATNKL

-153 AGQQAPQGMCAWAA
+153 AGQQARQGMCVWAA

-186 RNGTLFGVSTIDVTL
+186 RNGALFGVSTIDVTL

-206 LVASKEQEIGGQVMI
+206 LVARKEQEIGGQVMI

-228 LSRNARLNG
+228 LSKNARLNG

-250 PFASAIA
+250 PFAGAIA
-257 GLLGQAR
+257 SLLGQSR
-264 SQAQLR
+264 GTELLR

-275 QGEEQTLLLQAI
+275 QGQEQTLLLQAI

-301 LLTQDS
+301 TLTQDS
-307 RDVLTTL
+307 QDVLTTL
-314 ASIQLPLVG
+314 AAIQLPLVG
-323 LLFGLMLLA
+323 LLFVLMLLA
-332 VSQLGNRLQTLKQN
+332 ITQLGSRLQTLKQN

-354 ADLTARIQVKGHDE
+354 ADLTARIQVKGNDE

-394 DLITQELARLDQ
+394 DLITRELAQLDQ
-406 QTGQARRILNEHAAE
+406 QTGQARRILGEHAAE
-421 TEQVVTAL
+421 TDQVVTAL

-455 QAANSRTVVGSASA
+455 QAANSRKVVGSASA

-490 DAQQIGSVLGVIGGI
+490 DAKQIGSVLGVIGGI

-540 AARTQNS
+540 AARTQKS

-556 RLTQGVAE
+556 RLTQGVAD
-564 AVVAMEHT
+564 AVVAMEQT

-581 TTGQVTGGLDNM
+581 TTGQVTGGLDSM
-593 ADSVVRIHDL
+593 ADSVVQIHDL

-632 NLLLENGQHTE
+632 NLLVENGRNTE
-643 QSSAALLS
+643 QSAESLLS
-651 SNRQLLALVHRFK
+651 SNRQLLALVRRFK

>member
-1 MGWSLGTIKGRY
+1 M
-13 SAVFVGFMALVC
+13 
-25 ALTVFGI
+25 
-32 QLWIKPALQKA
+32 
-43 GEQNVALRVSEIA
+43 
-56 TDIRDQLNGVQS
+56 
-68 QSRSITQLV
+68 
-77 AQLPSEQI
+77 
-85 DALLPALIDQYGNAM
+85 DQYGNAM

-119 FSTFYHRDTANKL
+119 FSTFFHRDAANKL

-153 AGQQAPQGMCAWAA
+153 AGQQAPQGMCVWAA

-186 RNGTLFGVSTIDVTL
+186 RNGALFGVSTIDVTL

-206 LVASKEQEIGGQVMI
+206 LVARKEQEIGGQVMI
-221 VEADGKI
+221 IEADGKI
-228 LSRNARLNG
+228 LSKNARLNG

-250 PFASAIA
+250 PFAGAIA
-257 GLLGQAR
+257 SLIGQSRGTGL
-264 SQAQLR
+264 LR

-275 QGEEQTLLLQAI
+275 QGQEQTLLLQAI

-301 LLTQDS
+301 TLTQDS
-307 RDVLTTL
+307 QDVLTTL
-314 ASIQLPLVG
+314 AAIQLPLVG
-323 LLFGLMLLA
+323 LLFVLMLLA
-332 VSQLGNRLQTLKQN
+332 ITQLGSRLQTLKQN
-346 IDALSAGD
+346 IDALSTGD
-354 ADLTARIQVKGHDE
+354 ADLTARIQVKGNDE

-394 DLITQELARLDQ
+394 DLITRELAQLDQ
-406 QTGQARRILNEHAAE
+406 QTGQARRILGEHAAE
-421 TEQVVTAL
+421 TDQVVTAL

-455 QAANSRTVVGSASA
+455 QAANSRKVVGSASA
-469 SVVALIDEVD
+469 SVVALIDDVD

-490 DAQQIGSVLGVIGGI
+490 DAKQIGSVLGVIGGI

-540 AARTQNS
+540 AARTQKS

-556 RLTQGVAE
+556 RLTQGVAD
-564 AVVAMEHT
+564 AVVAMEQT

-581 TTGQVTGGLDNM
+581 TTGQVTGGLDSM
-593 ADSVVRIHDL
+593 ADSVVQIHDL

-632 NLLLENGQHTE
+632 NLLVENGRNTE
-643 QSSAALLS
+643 QSAESLLS
-651 SNRQLLALVHRFK
+651 SNRQLLALVRRFK

>member
-1 MGWSLGTIKGRY
+1 MGWNLGTIKGRY
-13 SAVFVGFMALVC
+13 TAVFVGFMALVC
-25 ALTVFGI
+25 ALTVIGI

-100 VFGGGIWPLPD
+100 VFGGGIWPLPEK
-111 QREAGRAK
+111 REAGRAK
-119 FSTFYHRDTANKL
+119 FSTFYHRDAANAL

-153 AGQQAPQGMCAWAA
+153 AGQQAPRGMCVWAA

-186 RNGTLFGVSTIDVTL
+186 KDGALYGVSTIDVTL

-206 LVASKEQEIGGQVMI
+206 LVARKEQEIGGQVMI
-221 VEADGKI
+221 IEADGKI
-228 LSRNARLNG
+228 LSKNARLGG

-250 PFASAIA
+250 PFAGAIA
-257 GLLGQAR
+257 GLLGQDA
-264 SQAQLR
+264 SKGLLR

-275 QGEEQTLLLQAI
+275 QGEEQTLLMEAI
-287 EGTPWLLATALPTS
+287 DGTPWLLATALPTRV
-301 LLTQDS
+301 LTQDS
-307 RDVLTTL
+307 RDVLATL

-323 LLFGLMLLA
+323 LLFVLMVLA
-332 VSQLGNRLQTLKQN
+332 ISQLGRRLQTLRLN

-368 LDHIALSVNRFI
+368 LDNIALSVNRFI

-394 DLITQELARLDQ
+394 DLITRELAQLDQ
-406 QTGQARRILNEHAAE
+406 QTGQSRRILGEHASE
-421 TEQVVTAL
+421 TDQVVTAL

-436 DSVAQHASD
+436 DSVARHASD

-455 QAANSRTVVGSASA
+455 QAANSRKVVGSASA

-490 DAQQIGSVLGVIGGI
+490 DAKQIGSVLGVIGGI

-564 AVVAMEHT
+564 AVVAMEQT

-581 TTGQVTGGLDNM
+581 TTSQVTGGLDSM
-593 ADSVVRIHDL
+593 ADSVVQIHDL

-632 NLLLENGQHTE
+632 NLLVQNGSQTE
-643 QSSAALLS
+643 QSAASLLG
-651 SNRQLLALVHRFK
+651 SNRQLLALVRRFK

>member
-13 SAVFVGFMALVC
+13 TAVFVGFMVLVC
-25 ALTVFGI
+25 ALTVIGI
-32 QLWIKPALQKA
+32 QIWIKPALQKA
-43 GEQNVALRVSEIA
+43 GEQNVTLLVSEIA
-56 TDIRDQLNGVQS
+56 TDILDELNGVQS

-119 FSTFYHRDTANKL
+119 FSTFFHRDAANKL

-153 AGQQAPQGMCAWAA
+153 AGQQAPQGMCVWAA

-206 LVASKEQEIGGQVMI
+206 LVARKEQEIGGQVMI
-221 VEADGKI
+221 IEADGKI
-228 LSRNARLNG
+228 LSKNARLNG

-250 PFASAIA
+250 PFAGAIA
-257 GLLGQAR
+257 SLLGQSR
-264 SQAQLR
+264 GTGLLR

-275 QGEEQTLLLQAI
+275 QGQEQTLLLQAI

-301 LLTQDS
+301 TLTQDS
-307 RDVLTTL
+307 QDVLTTL
-314 ASIQLPLVG
+314 AAIQLPLVG
-323 LLFGLMLLA
+323 LLFVLMLLA
-332 VSQLGNRLQTLKQN
+332 ITQLGSRLQTLKQN

-354 ADLTARIQVKGHDE
+354 ADLTARIQVKGNDE

-394 DLITQELARLDQ
+394 DLITRELAQLDQ
-406 QTGQARRILNEHAAE
+406 QTGQARRILGEHAAE
-421 TEQVVTAL
+421 TDQVVTAL

-455 QAANSRTVVGSASA
+455 QAANSRKVVGSASA

-490 DAQQIGSVLGVIGGI
+490 DAKQIGSVLGVIGGI

-556 RLTQGVAE
+556 RLTQGVAD
-564 AVVAMEHT
+564 AVVAMEQT

-581 TTGQVTGGLDNM
+581 TTGQVTGGLDSM
-593 ADSVVRIHDL
+593 ADSVVQIHDL

-632 NLLLENGQHTE
+632 NLLVENGRNTE
-643 QSSAALLS
+643 QSAESLLS
-651 SNRQLLALVHRFK
+651 SNRQLLALVRRFK

>member
-1 MGWSLGTIKGRY
+1 MGWNLGTIKGRY
-13 SAVFVGFMALVC
+13 TAVFLGFMALVC
-25 ALTVFGI
+25 ALTVIGI

-100 VFGGGIWPLPD
+100 VFGGGIWPLPNK
-111 QREAGRAK
+111 REAGRAK
-119 FSTFYHRDTANKL
+119 FSTFYHRDAANAL

-153 AGQQAPQGMCAWAA
+153 AGQQAPRGMCVWAA

-186 RNGTLFGVSTIDVTL
+186 KDGALYGVSTIDVTL

-206 LVASKEQEIGGQVMI
+206 LVARKEQEIGGQVMI

-228 LSRNARLNG
+228 LSKNARLGG

-250 PFASAIA
+250 PFAGAIA
-257 GLLGQAR
+257 GLLGQDA
-264 SQAQLR
+264 SKGLLR

-275 QGEEQTLLLQAI
+275 QGQEQTLLMQAI

-301 LLTQDS
+301 TLTQDS
-307 RDVLTTL
+307 RDVLATL

-323 LLFGLMLLA
+323 LLFVLMVLA
-332 VSQLGNRLQTLKQN
+332 ISQLGSRLQTLKLN

-368 LDHIALSVNRFI
+368 LDNIALSVNRFI

-394 DLITQELARLDQ
+394 DLITRELAQLDQ
-406 QTGQARRILNEHAAE
+406 QTGQARRILGEHASE
-421 TEQVVTAL
+421 TDQVVTAL

-455 QAANSRTVVGSASA
+455 QAANSRKVVGSASA

-490 DAQQIGSVLGVIGGI
+490 DAKQIGSVLGVIGGI

-564 AVVAMEHT
+564 AVVAMEQT

-581 TTGQVTGGLDNM
+581 TTGQVTGGLDSM
-593 ADSVVRIHDL
+593 ADSVVQIHDL

-632 NLLLENGQHTE
+632 SLLVQNGSQTE
-643 QSSAALLS
+643 QSAATLLG
-651 SNRQLLALVHRFK
+651 SNRQLLALVRRFK

>member
-13 SAVFVGFMALVC
+13 TAVFVGFMVLVC
-25 ALTVFGI
+25 ALTVIGI
-32 QLWIKPALQKA
+32 QIWIKPALQKA
-43 GEQNVALRVSEIA
+43 GEQNVTLLVSEIA
-56 TDIRDQLNGVQS
+56 TDILDELNGVQS

-119 FSTFYHRDTANKL
+119 FSTFFHRDAANKL

-153 AGQQAPQGMCAWAA
+153 AGQQAPQGMCVWAA

-186 RNGTLFGVSTIDVTL
+186 RNGALFGVSTIDVTL

-206 LVASKEQEIGGQVMI
+206 LVARKEQEIGGQVMI
-221 VEADGKI
+221 IEADGKI
-228 LSRNARLNG
+228 LSKNARLNG

-250 PFASAIA
+250 PFAGAIDSLIGQSRGT
-257 GLLGQAR
+257 GL
-264 SQAQLR
+264 LR

-275 QGEEQTLLLQAI
+275 QGQEQTLLLQAI

-301 LLTQDS
+301 TLTQDS
-307 RDVLTTL
+307 QDVLTTL
-314 ASIQLPLVG
+314 AAIQLPLVG
-323 LLFGLMLLA
+323 LLFVLMLLA
-332 VSQLGNRLQTLKQN
+332 ITQLGSRLQTLKQN

-354 ADLTARIQVKGHDE
+354 ADLTARIQVKGNDE

-394 DLITQELARLDQ
+394 DLITRELAQLDQ
-406 QTGQARRILNEHAAE
+406 QTGQARRILGEHAAE
-421 TEQVVTAL
+421 TDQVVTAL

-455 QAANSRTVVGSASA
+455 QAANSRKVVGSASA

-490 DAQQIGSVLGVIGGI
+490 DAKQIGSVLGVIGGI

-540 AARTQNS
+540 AARTQKS

-556 RLTQGVAE
+556 RLTQGVAD
-564 AVVAMEHT
+564 AVVAMEQT

-581 TTGQVTGGLDNM
+581 TTGQVTGGLDSM
-593 ADSVVRIHDL
+593 ADSVVQIHDL

-632 NLLLENGQHTE
+632 NLLVENGRNTE
-643 QSSAALLS
+643 QSAESLLS
-651 SNRQLLALVHRFK
+651 SNRQLLALVRRFK